1 MKLAVVLLLS
11 AVVVGHLAAAPDL
24 PLVPSLLANGLRQLP
39 GLRLL
44 DQSSDLLGGIT
55 VDDLKDY
62 GYWPPWLV
70 RDLDRDGR
78 PDVAAVVVKPGPRL
92 QYGVIAIHARN
103 SLVAEW
109 VTPLGTQLLNGIAKG
124 DAADTLIPL
133 FCVECDSNSWFRWSG
148 RAYEAELYAV
158 REELT
163 MATYDEH
170 AVGLFARPSR
180 NSRLLFPL
188 MQCTRVV
195 VRRVAG
201 TTDARWYFVETRSRK
216 PVDGWIPA
224 SFVFDGGGG
233 CEG

>member
-11 AVVVGHLAAAPDL
+11 AVVVGHLAAAPDPP
-24 PLVPSLLANGLRQLP
+24 PLPSLLANGLRQLP

-44 DQSSDLLGGIT
+44 DQSRDLLGGIT
-55 VDDLKDY
+55 VDDLKDS

-103 SLVAEW
+103 PRVAEW

-124 DAADTLIPL
+124 NAADTLIPL
-133 FCVECDSNSWFRWSG
+133 FCVDCDANAWFRWSG

-158 REELT
+158 GEELT
-163 MATYDEH
+163 LATDDERK
-170 AVGLFARPSR
+170 VGLFARSSQA
-180 NSRLLFPL
+180 SRLLFPL
-188 MQCTRVV
+188 MQCTRAV

-201 TTDARWYFVETRSRK
+201 TAGDRWYFVETRSRQR
-216 PVDGWIPA
+216 VDGWIPA
-224 SFVFDGGGG
+224 SFVFDAGG